1 MHGFKTFWQFFNVH
15 AVCIVWDRQFWIS
28 RYNFFQKMKTEKN
41 TEFWHSQYLTIFTEA
56 SKTFIKKMMTN
67 SDWCKL
73 QGWDNPKKDFQSQS
87 WKVKIFAKV
96 SSVIWSLFKMGW
108 NFIVQISGLGGS
120 RICFVIEEVTSLQ
133 SQSKDKVLSLLK
145 FVAQFSVAGLEKL

>member
-1 MHGFKTFWQFFNVH
+1 MWKTLVGLKVLLNLFSLW
-15 AVCIVWDRQFWIS
+15 
-28 RYNFFQKMKTEKN
+28 FQEKGN
-41 TEFWHSQYLTIFTEA
+41 LILDKRIP
-56 SKTFIKKMMTN
+56 SKTSIIMMMTN

-87 WKVKIFAKV
+87 WKVKIFANV

-133 SQSKDKVLSLLK
+133 SQSKDKVLSLLM